1 MFSIDCAGLAWGAV
15 VVLRARVAGLIRL
28 LTFRSRGS
36 LSLSCLVRF
45 GLLSFAPLFAGGSRT
60 RPVLIRI
67 LALTVSAQTGPKLA
81 VDVTTVF

>member
-28 LTFRSRGS
+28 LTLRSRVS
-36 LSLSCLVRF
+36 LSLRCLVRF

-60 RPVLIRI
+60 WPSEPSVREGKPRLRK
-67 LALTVSAQTGPKLA
+67 KLYQ
-81 VDVTTVF
+81 